1 MKKYLVVVLTAA
13 FIGAAVPAFADGMW
27 VAGSIGYENT
37 NSKTKTDTGNS
48 SNTAW
53 SADPEV
59 GYVFNKKWSGG
70 IVAMYSSKQNA
81 TEYAGFN
88 FARDNVRTIGAA
100 PFVKYK
106 FLIIG
111 NFTAFIKGKIF
122 YNNTKVDSQ
131 NISINS
137 YGVSILP
144 VIDYKLTD
152 TWSACAALNF
162 ASIGYMYSTSDQSG
176 SPSSDEFGL
185 RTGNGSLFNVGLV
198 YHF

>member
-1 MKKYLVVVLTAA
+1 MKKFLKLTAT
-13 FIGAAVPAFADGMW
+13 AVSLVMALALMSCDNGNGTTEGETLNL
-27 VAGSIGYENT
+27 VGNYSI
-37 NSKTKTDTGNS
+37 S
-48 SNTAW
+48 SIEEKHV
-53 SADPEV
+53 S
-59 GYVFNKKWSGG
+59 
-70 IVAMYSSKQNA
+70 
-81 TEYAGFN
+81 
-88 FARDNVRTIGAA
+88 
-100 PFVKYK
+100 
-106 FLIIG
+106 
-111 NFTAFIKGKIF
+111 
-122 YNNTKVDSQ
+122 DSQ

-162 ASIGYMYSTSDQSG
+162 ASIGYMHSTSDQSG